1 MGGFTCTSSTVN
13 VLATSYTISPKGDK
27 RTIKQFSL
35 ESSFVSTKNST
46 GQRLAD
52 LFYPFQ
58 GLAYMIK
65 LPVHA

>member
-13 VLATSYTISPKGDK
+13 ALATSYTISPKGDK
-27 RTIKQFSL
+27 RTMEQFFLKSR
-35 ESSFVSTKNST
+35 FVSTKNST

-52 LFYPFQ
+52 LVYPFQ

-65 LPVHA
+65 LPIHA

>member
-1 MGGFTCTSSTVN
+1 MGGFICTSPTVN

-27 RTIKQFSL
+27 RTMEQFSL
-35 ESSFVSTKNST
+35 ESSFLSTKNST

-58 GLAYMIK
+58 GLTFMIK